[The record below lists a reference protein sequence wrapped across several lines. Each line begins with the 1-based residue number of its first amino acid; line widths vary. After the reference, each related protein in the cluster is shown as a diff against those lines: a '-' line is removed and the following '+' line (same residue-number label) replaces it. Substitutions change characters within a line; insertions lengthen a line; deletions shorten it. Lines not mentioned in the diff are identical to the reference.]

1 MKTMKIAII
10 LLILSFRAYSPGN
23 KVVSVYVTDPIQPHE
38 AIWRATCKVESNNNP
53 LAIGDKHLRE
63 KSYGIAQIRQ
73 SRLDDYY
80 RQTGIRYTTKDML
93 DTVKAKQVF
102 MYYVSPDPEVTA
114 RTWNGGPDGMKKKST
129 LKYWKL
135 IQANL

>member
-1 MKTMKIAII
+1 MKILII

-23 KVVSVYVTDPIQPHE
+23 KVVSVYMTEPIQPYE

-53 LAIGDKHLRE
+53 LAIGDKHLRK

-80 RQTGIRYTTKDML
+80 RQTGIRYTVQDMF
-93 DTVKAKQVF
+93 DPEKARNVF
-102 MYYVSPDPEVTA
+102 MFYACLDMEATA
-114 RTWNGGPDGMKKKST
+114 RNWNGGPDGMNKRSTIPYWRKIKSH
-129 LKYWKL
+129 L
-135 IQANL
+135 